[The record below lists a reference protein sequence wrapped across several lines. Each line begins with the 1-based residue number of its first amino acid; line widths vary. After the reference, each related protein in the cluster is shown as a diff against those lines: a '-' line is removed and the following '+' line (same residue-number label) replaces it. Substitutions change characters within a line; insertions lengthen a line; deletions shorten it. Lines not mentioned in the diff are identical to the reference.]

1 MPSNSINICTV
12 AALLAAPAPALAQ
25 EPAGSAPERPV
36 SVELQA
42 LNPPVPDDLVLVEE
56 RRVPAEQRAAAYNDP
71 GWAAPRT
78 SWGHPSLEGTWS
90 TDDMR
95 AIPFDR
101 PRELGTQEY
110 LDEEHFIERARRQQA
125 GSEHAENVETF
136 HRNSWGIRSFGFSS
150 LVVDPPNGRTPA
162 LTAEGAARAAA
173 VAGRGTFGDRP
184 FDTFEDFSLYDRC
197 IARGLPAGMGAVLYG
212 NGIVISQSP
221 NAVAITYEMIHET
234 RIVSL
239 DERPHLDPAIVQ
251 YTGNSRG
258 RWDGDTLVIESAG
271 FNDRISVASGAP
283 PSERMRTTERLRRID
298 PEMIEYR
305 ITVDDPETYTAP
317 FTARVIWTT
326 QPDYTLYE
334 YSCHEGNY
342 AVLGG
347 LSGERAYEREVEEAR
362 AQGLPIPRR
371 STMVEVYSAPPED
384 VKVFDI
390 NKGE

>member
-173 VAGRGTFGDRP
+173 VAGR
-184 FDTFEDFSLYDRC
+184 
-197 IARGLPAGMGAVLYG
+197 ARSATGL
-212 NGIVISQSP
+212 S
-221 NAVAITYEMIHET
+221 T
-234 RIVSL
+234 RS
-239 DERPHLDPAIVQ
+239 
-251 YTGNSRG
+251 
-258 RWDGDTLVIESAG
+258 
-271 FNDRISVASGAP
+271 RISLCTTAASRAACP
-283 PSERMRTTERLRRID
+283 PAWVPCSTATASSFRRARMR
-298 PEMIEYR
+298 
-305 ITVDDPETYTAP
+305 
-317 FTARVIWTT
+317 
-326 QPDYTLYE
+326 
-334 YSCHEGNY
+334 S
-342 AVLGG
+342 
-347 LSGERAYEREVEEAR
+347 
-362 AQGLPIPRR
+362 R
-371 STMVEVYSAPPED
+371 SRTR
-384 VKVFDI
+384 
-390 NKGE
+390 